1 MEILKTNFNARSEC
15 LSILTCMTL
24 EKYKSIVYKPFS
36 RGGNLDGQ
44 RDVIKRSSVASKIRK
59 RMHEDFIA

>member
-1 MEILKTNFNARSEC
+1 MEILKTNFDARSEC

-36 RGGNLDGQ
+36 R
-44 RDVIKRSSVASKIRK
+44 
-59 RMHEDFIA
+59 